1 MKEPVHPD
9 IKCPIDCFLFDR
21 RILVTDCNRENLAV
35 HVVSLEEEILHHDTI
50 QSTNLTFLFRIYCNT
65 EAEIFVSD
73 MHIKRVLQVSIET
86 KEILPVMGEVG
97 E

>member
-1 MKEPVHPD
+1 MKEPVRPD
-9 IKCPIDCFLFDR
+9 IKCPIDCVLLDR

-35 HVVSLEEEILHHDTI
+35 HVVSLEEEVLHHDTI
-50 QSTNLTFLFRIYCNT
+50 QSTNPTFLFWICCNT

-73 MHIKRVLQVSIET
+73 MHIKRVLRVSIET
-86 KEILPVMGEVG
+86 KEILLVIGEVG